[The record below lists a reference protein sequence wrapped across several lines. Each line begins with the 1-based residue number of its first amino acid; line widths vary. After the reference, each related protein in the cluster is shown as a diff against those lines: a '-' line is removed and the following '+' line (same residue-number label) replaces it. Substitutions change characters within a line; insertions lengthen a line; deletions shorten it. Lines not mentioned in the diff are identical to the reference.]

1 MRSCSFDQ
9 SQTRHSILLRPAI
22 SKPFFRV
29 APPVF
34 QLNLFSPAPVRH
46 SILFTPAM
54 ATMDQTTGESTIRVI
69 LLDALGLSRA
79 SLARFLAAAGF
90 EISGECAT
98 SGEVLDVLK
107 RSAADVIL
115 LDFDLCADPGEFIST
130 ARQAGYE
137 GRFLAISSTV
147 DARKSAIALKL
158 GASGIFLKSEAPD
171 RLTQVIRVVASGDVW
186 IDQKVIQS
194 LAGELVDRDR
204 HPGFNSP
211 RQIDDRE
218 RNVLLGILGGLNN
231 RSIGEEMGLSES
243 SVKNVVQ
250 RLFHKGGV
258 KTRGQLVRMA
268 LEGAFGSQEF
278 LRRQTGQPEVAAI
291 RPGLDADPQRSST
304 PWRRDGHG
312 AHS

>member
-1 MRSCSFDQ
+1 
-9 SQTRHSILLRPAI
+9 
-22 SKPFFRV
+22 
-29 APPVF
+29 
-34 QLNLFSPAPVRH
+34 
-46 SILFTPAM
+46 M
-54 ATMDQTTGESTIRVI
+54 ATMDQTTRESTIRVI

-98 SGEVLDVLK
+98 PGEVLDVLNH
-107 RSAADVIL
+107 SAADVIL

-130 ARQAGYE
+130 ARQAHYD
-137 GRFLAISSTV
+137 GRFLAVSSTV
-147 DARKSAIALKL
+147 DARKSAVALKL

-171 RLTQVIRVVASGDVW
+171 RLAQAIRVVAAGDVW

-194 LAGELVDRDR
+194 IAGELIERDR
-204 HPGFNSP
+204 HRGFISP

-218 RNVLLGILGGLNN
+218 RNVLLGILGGLSN

-268 LEGAFGSQEF
+268 LEGAFGSQES
-278 LRRQTGQPEVAAI
+278 LRRQTDPMDAA
-291 RPGLDADPQRSST
+291 AVRSRLVGTRNSF
-304 PWRRDGHG
+304 
-312 AHS
+312 

>member
-1 MRSCSFDQ
+1 M
-9 SQTRHSILLRPAI
+9 T
-22 SKPFFRV
+22 
-29 APPVF
+29 
-34 QLNLFSPAPVRH
+34 
-46 SILFTPAM
+46 TAM
-54 ATMDQTTGESTIRVI
+54 TTMDQTTTIRVI

-98 SGEVLDVLK
+98 SGEALDVLK
-107 RSAADVIL
+107 RSTADVIL
-115 LDFDLCADPGEFIST
+115 LDFDQCADPGEFIST

-147 DARKSAIALKL
+147 DARKSAVALKL
-158 GASGIFLKSEAPD
+158 GASGIFLKSEVPD
-171 RLTQVIRVVASGDVW
+171 RLAQAIRVVAAGDVW

-194 LAGELVDRDR
+194 IAGELIERDR
-204 HPGFNSP
+204 HRGFISP

-218 RNVLLGILGGLNN
+218 RNVLLGIIGGLSN

-278 LRRQTGQPEVAAI
+278 LRRHTNQPEPAA
-291 RPGLDADPQRSST
+291 GLVST
-304 PWRRDGHG
+304 RN
-312 AHS
+312 SF

>member
-1 MRSCSFDQ
+1 MEQ
-9 SQTRHSILLRPAI
+9 ITA
-22 SKPFFRV
+22 
-29 APPVF
+29 
-34 QLNLFSPAPVRH
+34 
-46 SILFTPAM
+46 
-54 ATMDQTTGESTIRVI
+54 ESAIRVI

-79 SLARFLAAAGF
+79 SLARFLAAVGF

-98 SGEVLDVLK
+98 SGEALDVL
-107 RSAADVIL
+107 RHAAADVIL
-115 LDFDLCADPGEFIST
+115 LDFDLYADPAEFIST
-130 ARQAGYE
+130 AREAGYQ

-147 DARKSAIALKL
+147 DARKSAVALKL

-171 RLTQVIRVVASGDVW
+171 RLVQAIRVVAAGDVW

-194 LAGELVDRDR
+194 LAGELIDRDR
-204 HPGFNSP
+204 VRGVNSP

-218 RNVLLGILGGLNN
+218 KNVLLGILGGLSN

-278 LRRQTGQPEVAAI
+278 LQ
-291 RPGLDADPQRSST
+291 RPVPSGLVDPRSS
-304 PWRRDGHG
+304 
-312 AHS
+312 